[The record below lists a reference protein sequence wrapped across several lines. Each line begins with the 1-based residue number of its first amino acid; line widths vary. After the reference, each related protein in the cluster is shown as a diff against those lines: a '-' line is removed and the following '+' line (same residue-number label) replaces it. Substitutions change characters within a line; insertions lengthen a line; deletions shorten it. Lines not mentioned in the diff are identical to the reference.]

1 MTFWFMLVVSYSL
14 EFDSGDRLEF
24 RIPFNN
30 YHSCIA
36 AQDQIHAAIYKNYR
50 DIRSS
55 CEETDVASKSIRP
68 KLRPKNL
75 EKDK

>member
-1 MTFWFMLVVSYSL
+1 VTFWFMLVVSYSL
-14 EFDSGDRLEF
+14 EFDSGERLEF

-36 AQDQIHAAIYKNYR
+36 AQDQIHAAIYQNYR

-55 CEETDVASKSIRP
+55 CEETDVASESIRP
-68 KLRPKNL
+68 KLRPKHL

>member
-1 MTFWFMLVVSYSL
+1 MTFWFILVVSYSL
-14 EFDSGDRLEF
+14 EFDSGERLEF

-36 AQDQIHAAIYKNYR
+36 AQDQIHAAIYQNYR
-50 DIRSS
+50 DIHSS
-55 CEETDVASKSIRP
+55 CVETDVASKSIRP
-68 KLRPKNL
+68 KLRPKHL